1 VEALDA
7 LARRDHASEELRK
20 KLLDKGYDEGV
31 VAGVLERLLAEH
43 LLDDARYIDQFVAY
57 HAARGQGPMRVRAQ
71 LRQIGLAADL
81 VEASIAAYPDW
92 IEQVQAARKKKFGAA
107 LPAHYPDKQ
116 RQSRF
121 LAYRGFTS
129 AQIRN
134 ALGFDI
140 DINDENEG
148 L

>member
-1 VEALDA
+1 VAALDA

-20 KLLDKGYDEGV
+20 KLLDKGYDKGV

-57 HAARGQGPMRVRAQ
+57 HAPRGHGPMRVRAQ
-71 LRQIGLAADL
+71 LRQIGLAAEL
-81 VEASIAAYPDW
+81 VEAGIAAYPDW

-107 LPAHYPDKQ
+107 LPTHYPDKQ

>member
-1 VEALDA
+1 VAALDA

-20 KLLDKGYDEGV
+20 KLLNKGYDEGV

-92 IEQVQAARKKKFGAA
+92 IEQVRAARKKKFGAA

>member
-1 VEALDA
+1 MAALDA
-7 LARRDHASEELRK
+7 LARRDHASEELRR

>member
-1 VEALDA
+1 
-7 LARRDHASEELRK
+7 
-20 KLLDKGYDEGV
+20 
-31 VAGVLERLLAEH
+31 
-43 LLDDARYIDQFVAY
+43 
-57 HAARGQGPMRVRAQ
+57 MRVRAQ